1 MMRSHGTNTPREIY
15 QFGEKGSWEFEALEK
30 YVRFRYSL
38 LPYLYSTAWQVS
50 KNSDTFMRALFM
62 DYPQDSKV
70 LDMDNQYMF
79 GRSLLVAPVTQPMY
93 VGKNRLVNIQDTHS
107 TNVYLPIGNS
117 WFDFWTGKRY
127 QGGAVGNQRD
137 SY

>member
-1 MMRSHGTNTPREIY
+1 MDAICDFYSDDAVARDEYSTGNLSIR
-15 QFGEKGSWEFEALEK
+15 GKGSWEFEALEK
-30 YVRFRYSL
+30 YVCFRYSL

-107 TNVYLPIGNS
+107 TNVYLP
-117 WFDFWTGKRY
+117 DRP
-127 QGGAVGNQRD
+127 QLV
-137 SY
+137 